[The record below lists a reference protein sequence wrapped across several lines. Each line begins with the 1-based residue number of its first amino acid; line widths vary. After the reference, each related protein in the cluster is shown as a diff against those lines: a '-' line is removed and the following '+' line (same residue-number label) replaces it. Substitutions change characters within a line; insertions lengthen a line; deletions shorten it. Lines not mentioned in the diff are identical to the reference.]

1 METLKKIGVM
11 FALCITLVGTVW
23 AYVSVIK
30 AMDSIIPLLGL
41 IILTGC
47 AIPTIVK
54 LAKYLCNVRYSECL
68 CLEIGDEFTTDKG
81 DDIVK

>member
-1 METLKKIGVM
+1 MEYLKKLGVF

-30 AMDSIIPLLGL
+30 AMDSVLPLLGL
-41 IILTGC
+41 IVLTGC

-54 LAKYLCNVRYSECL
+54 LAKYL
-68 CLEIGDEFTTDKG
+68 IK
-81 DDIVK
+81 